1 MTFTRSF
8 LEIPLI
14 FFYLHQLLSDF
25 EEKLQEILRNFD
37 EMKSSNNNNNNN
49 NKNKTKQNKKQKTKN
64 GKQDQSLWD
73 ACMSVCNH
81 FLLQHKSDRH
91 LPTHNSINYRFIYN
105 TCTCIKPSQIL
116 LKFGIKVAIYCTV
129 LCFFLLF
136 FLSV

>member
-49 NKNKTKQNKKQKTKN
+49 NNSNKNKTKQNKTKNKKQKMENKIRACGMLVCQYVIIFCCN
-64 GKQDQSLWD
+64 ISLTD
-73 ACMSVCNH
+73 ICQ
-81 FLLQHKSDRH
+81 LTTQ
-91 LPTHNSINYRFIYN
+91 SINTF
-105 TCTCIKPSQIL
+105 TCIKPSQIL